1 MKGKNIFEI
10 VILVLIALVLGGLIA
25 SWTADIPWLAWL
37 TYGKSIGISPTTP
50 MVIDLSM
57 IRLTFGAELSI
68 NVVQIIL
75 LTAAY
80 FVYRKWLH

>member
-10 VILVLIALVLGGLIA
+10 VLLVLIALVLGGLIA

-57 IRLTFGAELSI
+57 IRLTFGAEISI

-75 LTAAY
+75 LAAVY